1 MVIKELYYKIHD
13 IIILRN
19 TNNKKEIKF
28 DYKLFFMVLFLIFLG
43 IIVIIVRLNTNSIIN
58 ISSSI
63 HRVKTL
69 VYIMIGF
76 LVGILIYFFNYK
88 KIKKIS
94 LIIYLIATSIM
105 LLPCVRG
112 LCSKVNNVYY
122 VSIIV
127 FSIQIV
133 TIALP
138 LYIIS
143 FVGFIIGDKKND
155 VKYSSKEGK
164 SIKKK
169 IGIFMLAIISLILM
183 MVDLSF
189 TNMIILA
196 ISYLIIVT
204 SKIIK
209 EQKYCILKLGTI
221 YGIIFSVISVFTII
235 ILLQQSINWSKVEE
249 YINVNI
255 ESADDGS
262 NMLLQREIIRKAK
275 MVGEAENLSAPIDE
289 TIFYSESN
297 YTFIYIIGKLGL
309 YYAELIVLV
318 YIFIAIKLMLNVK
331 KVQDEYG
338 RYLIVGLG
346 ALFIVQSFAT
356 MFVNISLGVYAD
368 VNLPFITY
376 GGSYF
381 IINIFEMALIFSVYR
396 RRVPCNVEIVE
407 KIVIQ
412 K

>member
-1 MVIKELYYKIHD
+1 MVIKEMYSKIYD
-13 IIILRN
+13 KIILRII
-19 TNNKKEIKF
+19 NNKKEGKKENKF
-28 DYKLFFMVLFLIFLG
+28 DYILFFMILFLIFLG
-43 IIVIIVRLNTNSIIN
+43 IIVIIVKLNAESVIN
-58 ISSSI
+58 ISCYI

-69 VYIMIGF
+69 AYMLF
-76 LVGILIYFFNYK
+76 GIFMGLLIYFSNYK

-94 LIIYLIATSIM
+94 LSIYLIATLIM
-105 LLPCVRG
+105 LLTIIPGVCI
-112 LCSKVNNVYY
+112 KVKNVYY
-122 VSIIV
+122 INMYLFTV
-127 FSIQIV
+127 QIAI
-133 TIALP
+133 IALP

-143 FVGFIIGDKKND
+143 FVGFIIDDEKNNEKCNNKKI
-155 VKYSSKEGK
+155 K

-169 IGIFMLAIISLILM
+169 IGIFLLAIISLILM
-183 MVDLSF
+183 IVNLSF

-196 ISYLIIVT
+196 ISYLITIT
-204 SKIIK
+204 SKIMK
-209 EQKYCILKLGTI
+209 EKKHRILKLGTI
-221 YGIIFSVISVFTII
+221 YGVIISIIGVFTII
-235 ILLQQSINWSKVEE
+235 ILLQQLINWSKVEE

-262 NMLLQREIIRKAK
+262 NMILQREIIRKAK

-289 TIFYSESN
+289 TVFYSESN

-318 YIFIAIKLMLNVK
+318 YVFIALKLMLNVK

-356 MFVNISLGVYAD
+356 MFVNISLGIYAD

-381 IINIFEMALIFSVYR
+381 IINMFEIALIFSIYR
-396 RRVPCNVEIVE
+396 RRIMYNIES
-407 KIVIQ
+407 
-412 K
+412 